1 MPPKLVGLLAISATL
16 LAPLPGALAASHT
29 RAAPLTKGDLVIT
42 FSGYGGGGYRFHTP
56 TQGTGTACRV
66 ADTTYSETDAYH
78 WSFRFVLPPTGGS
91 TDAPLSAAAAG
102 QLSSSLQLLQCAGTA
117 AATSTCTQALRAP
130 FPAESTDL
138 TYPGITVGL
147 VGRSVS
153 IGAVGELLPAT
164 PQPLCDGI
172 GVLLP
177 NPVEAFAQLQTSVAI
192 PRAQLAATGDVIK
205 RFTIADAGLYAG
217 VALSGSCNS
226 ATCDTQTCADATTDV
241 SPPAGT
247 PAAAPSSCSFDETYS
262 GTIEVRVV
270 K

>member
-16 LAPLPGALAASHT
+16 LAPLPVALAAPRT

-56 TQGTGTACRV
+56 TQGAGAACRV

-78 WSFRFVLPPTGGS
+78 WSYRFVLPPTGGS
-91 TDAPLSAAAAG
+91 SDAPQLVAAAG

-130 FPAESTDL
+130 LPNNSTDL
-138 TYPGITVGL
+138 TYPGVTVGL
-147 VGRSVS
+147 VGGSVS
-153 IGAVGELLPAT
+153 IGAVGELVAAT
-164 PQPLCDGI
+164 PQPFCNGI

-177 NPVEAFAQLQTSVAI
+177 NPVEGFAQLQTSVTI
-192 PRAQLAATGDVIK
+192 PRAQLAATGDVVK
-205 RFTIADAGLYAG
+205 RFTIANSGLYAG

-226 ATCDTQTCADATTDV
+226 ATCDTQTCVAATTAG
-241 SPPAGT
+241 SPPGGAPAG
-247 PAAAPSSCSFDETYS
+247 AANSCSFNETYT

>member
-1 MPPKLVGLLAISATL
+1 MPPKLVGLLAISATI
-16 LAPLPGALAASHT
+16 LAPLPVALAAAHT

-56 TQGTGTACRV
+56 PQGTGSACRV

-78 WSFRFVLPPTGGS
+78 WSYRFVLPPTGGS
-91 TDAPLSAAAAG
+91 SDTPLSVSGAG
-102 QLSSSLQLLQCAGTA
+102 QLSSSLELLQCAGTA
-117 AATSTCTQALRAP
+117 AATSTCTQTLRAP
-130 FPAESTDL
+130 LPINSTDL
-138 TYPGITVGL
+138 TYPGVTVGL

-153 IGAVGELLPAT
+153 VGAVGELVTAA
-164 PQPLCDGI
+164 PQPLCDGV

-192 PRAQLAATGDVIK
+192 PRAQLAATGDVVK
-205 RFTIADAGLYAG
+205 RFTIADSGLYAG
-217 VALSGSCNS
+217 VALSGSCN
-226 ATCDTQTCADATTDV
+226 AAACDTQTCADATTAV

-247 PAAAPSSCSFDETYS
+247 PAPPANSCSFSETYS